1 MTDSPLS
8 KGIFPY
14 QHYKTVH
21 ALKEATEFPPI
32 ESFYSDLKS
41 GITCSQTEYDSA
53 KDLFE
58 NRIRL
63 PDGHP
68 DKWSSMVHYLE
79 FYNNADCIPMIHAVK
94 TWFATFEE
102 IFGVDGFQ
110 LQSLASMAQKA
121 MMSQF
126 SPYSPLLHSIP
137 SWKPK
142 LLEKL
147 RSNIVGG
154 LCTVLHRAVI
164 MDGSEAPEQAV
175 YAPNGVKY
183 SCIIPFD
190 FNS

>member
-1 MTDSPLS
+1 MTDSPMS
-8 KGIFPY
+8 KGVFPY
-14 QHYKTVH
+14 QHYKSV
-21 ALKEATEFPPI
+21 KELTEAKEFPEI
-32 ESFYSDLKS
+32 QAFYSDLKS
-41 GITCSQTEYDSA
+41 GITCSQTEYESA
-53 KDLFE
+53 KQMFE
-58 NRIRL
+58 NRINL
-63 PDGHP
+63 PDSNP
-68 DKWSSMVHYLE
+68 DKWDNMLNYLE
-79 FYNNADCIPMIHAVK
+79 YYNSQDTLPMIHAIK
-94 TWFATFEE
+94 TWFSTFEE
-102 IFGVDGFQ
+102 IFGIDGFQ

-164 MDGSEAPEQAV
+164 MDGSEAPKEAV
-175 YAPNGVKY
+175 YAPNGEKY
-183 SCIIPFD
+183 SSVIPFD